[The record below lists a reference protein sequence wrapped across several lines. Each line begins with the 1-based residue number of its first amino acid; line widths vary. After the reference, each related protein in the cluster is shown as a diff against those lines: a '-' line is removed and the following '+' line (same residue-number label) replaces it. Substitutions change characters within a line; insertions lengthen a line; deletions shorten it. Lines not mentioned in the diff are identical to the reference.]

1 MKQKEISALSLEVVS
16 QFFDGTPGPLIEHLS
31 ENVLWLGPRDGQFL
45 RGKDVL
51 CSIMQGWQEK
61 IVYTLGN
68 MSTQISPVGK
78 KGMNIVLFYDILA
91 HLPEGTSVVSRQRTL
106 LAWEEQRLQTNDE
119 EESVPRLSMI
129 MVSNTFSSEG
139 NHFPFDELPA
149 RTKTAELPKRIL
161 VRGMKDESHY
171 LDADGVIYIE
181 STDSSHHS
189 LIHTENKVIPCLD
202 KVTSLAERYGD
213 CLLRCHASYLVN
225 PFYVRSL
232 KRFSLTLSD
241 GTVLPVPEKKYTAF
255 KRMLN
260 NWAEN
265 HRRP

>member
-119 EESVPRLSMI
+119 EESVPRLTMI
-129 MVSNTFSSEG
+129 MISNTFSSEG
-139 NHFPFDELPA
+139 SRFPFDELPA

-171 LDADGVIYIE
+171 LDADSVIYIE

-241 GTVLPVPEKKYTAF
+241 GTLVDVTRSYYGAF
-255 KRMLN
+255 REFFN
-260 NWAEN
+260 I
-265 HRRP
+265 

>member
-16 QFFDGTPGPLIEHLS
+16 QFFDGTPEPLIEHLS

-106 LAWEEQRLQTNDE
+106 LAWEEQRLQTDDE
-119 EESVPRLSMI
+119 EESVPRLTMI
-129 MVSNTFSSEG
+129 MISNTFSSEG
-139 NHFPFDELPA
+139 SRFPFDELPA

-161 VRGMKDESHY
+161 VRGMKD
-171 LDADGVIYIE
+171 L
-181 STDSSHHS
+181 SSFS
-189 LIHTENKVIPCLD
+189 VRCKKPRCSVRMRTPEEVK
-202 KVTSLAERYGD
+202 
-213 CLLRCHASYLVN
+213 LLQNR
-225 PFYVRSL
+225 
-232 KRFSLTLSD
+232 
-241 GTVLPVPEKKYTAF
+241 
-255 KRMLN
+255 RM
-260 NWAEN
+260 
-265 HRRP
+265 P

>member
-78 KGMNIVLFYDILA
+78 KSMNIVLFYDILA

-119 EESVPRLSMI
+119 EESVPRLTMI
-129 MVSNTFSSEG
+129 MISNTFSSEG
-139 NHFPFDELPA
+139 SRFPFDELPA

-171 LDADGVIYIE
+171 LDADSVIYIE

-189 LIHTENKVIPCLD
+189 LIHTEADHFVGNI
-202 KVTSLAERYGD
+202 A
-213 CLLRCHASYLVN
+213 
-225 PFYVRSL
+225 
-232 KRFSLTLSD
+232 
-241 GTVLPVPEKKYTAF
+241 
-255 KRMLN
+255 
-260 NWAEN
+260 
-265 HRRP
+265 